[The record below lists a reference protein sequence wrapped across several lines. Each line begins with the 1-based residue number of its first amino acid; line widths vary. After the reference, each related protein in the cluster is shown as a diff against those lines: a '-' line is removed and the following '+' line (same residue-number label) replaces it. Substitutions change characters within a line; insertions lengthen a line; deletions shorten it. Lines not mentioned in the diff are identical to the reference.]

1 MKTALVVT
9 GREIVTG
16 LKRDALIQ
24 PFASELKSRGAEV
37 AEIRVIGD
45 NPDSLWAT
53 LSELSAHHELI
64 VVSGGL
70 GATPDDTTATVIEGL
85 KARAEECG
93 VIPNPVGSAQ
103 GVDLDVGGVRI
114 VFLPG
119 VPRESL
125 VMIKTVA
132 ATLAPAGEQPVRL
145 TAFGLGENRIAE
157 LLGEVGRRVS
167 YLPRDME
174 IELIVAPADEVAVR
188 AILGEHVLDAPSLAE
203 DLGKLLKER
212 GLTACTAESCTG
224 GLVGHLLTEVAGS
237 SDYYLGGVV
246 SYANQV
252 KSDLLGVDP
261 SLIESHGAVS
271 EPVARAM
278 LAGVLKATG
287 ADVGLA
293 VTGVAGPGGGSA
305 EKPVGTVWIA
315 VGSQE
320 EQVATSLNFG
330 FGRSGNKQIFAKTA
344 LNLLRKFINAHPD
357 LHRS

>member
-1 MKTALVVT
+1 MKAALVVT

-24 PFASELKSRGAEV
+24 PFACELKSCGAEV

-45 NPDSLWAT
+45 SPDSLWAT
-53 LSELSAHHELI
+53 LSELAMHHDLV

-85 KARAEECG
+85 KQRAETCAA
-93 VIPNPVGSAQ
+93 IANPVGSAQ
-103 GVDLDVGGVRI
+103 GVDLDLGGVRI

-132 ATLAPAGEQPVRL
+132 ASLKPGVEQPVRL

-157 LLGEVGRRVS
+157 MLGEVGQRVS

-174 IELIVAPADEVAVR
+174 IELIVQPADEAAVR
-188 AILGEHVLDAPSLAE
+188 AILGEHVLAAPSLAE
-203 DLGKLLKER
+203 DVGQLLKRR
-212 GLTACTAESCTG
+212 GLTVGTAESCTG

-252 KSDLLGVDP
+252 KTGLLGVEAD
-261 SLIESHGAVS
+261 LIAAQGAVS
-271 EPVARAM
+271 AAVARAM
-278 LAGVLKATG
+278 LRGVLQTTG

-293 VTGVAGPGGGSA
+293 LTGVAGPGGGSA
-305 EKPVGTVWIA
+305 EKPVGLVWIA
-315 VGSQE
+315 VGSVD
-320 EQVATSLNFG
+320 EQLVTSLKFG
-330 FGRSGNKQIFAKTA
+330 FDRAGNKQIFAKSA
-344 LNLLRKFINAHPD
+344 LALLRKFLNANPG
-357 LHRS
+357 LHRG

>member
-16 LKRDALIQ
+16 IKRDALIQ
-24 PFASELKSRGAEV
+24 PFASELKSCGAEV

-53 LSELSAHHELI
+53 LSELSVHHELI

-93 VIPNPVGSAQ
+93 AIPNPVGSAQ
-103 GVDLDVGGVRI
+103 GVDLDLGGVRV

-132 ATLAPAGEQPVRL
+132 ASLRSTAEQPVRL

-157 LLGEVGRRVS
+157 MLGSVGERVS

-174 IELIVAPADEVAVR
+174 IELLVQPADEDAVR
-188 AILGEHVLDAPSLAE
+188 AVLGEHILNAPSLSE
-203 DLGKLLKER
+203 DVGQLLKSR
-212 GLTACTAESCTG
+212 SITACTAESCTG
-224 GLVGHLLTEVAGS
+224 GLVGHLLTEVPGS

-246 SYANQV
+246 SYANTV
-252 KSDLLGVDP
+252 KSGILGVDP
-261 SLIESHGAVS
+261 NLIESHGAVS
-271 EPVARAM
+271 EAVARAM
-278 LAGVLKATG
+278 LAGALKATG
-287 ADVGLA
+287 ANVGLA
-293 VTGVAGPGGGSA
+293 LTGVAGPGGGSA
-305 EKPVGTVWIA
+305 EKPVGLVWIA
-315 VGSQE
+315 AGSAK
-320 EQVATSLNFG
+320 EQLVTSLNFG
-330 FGRSGNKQIFAKTA
+330 FGRTGNKQIFAKSA
-344 LNLLRKFINAHPD
+344 LAMLRKFINAHPD
-357 LHRS
+357 LHRG

>member
-1 MKTALVVT
+1 MKAALIVT

-53 LSELSAHHELI
+53 LSELAMQHELI

-85 KARAEECG
+85 KQRAESFNT
-93 VIPNPVGSAQ
+93 IPNAVGSAL
-103 GVDLDVGGVRI
+103 GADLDLGGVRI

-125 VMIKTVA
+125 AMIKTVA
-132 ATLAPAGEQPVRL
+132 ATLTPAGEQPVRL

-157 LLGEVGRRVS
+157 LLGSLGQRVS

-174 IELIVAPADEVAVR
+174 IELIVPPADEAAVR
-188 AILGEHVLDAPSLAE
+188 AVLGEYVLNAASLAE
-203 DLGKLLKER
+203 DLGQLLKQR
-212 GLTACTAESCTG
+212 GLKVCTAESCSG

-237 SDYYLGGVV
+237 SEYYLGGVV

-252 KSDLLGVDP
+252 KTGILGVAEAT
-261 SLIESHGAVS
+261 LAAQGAVS
-271 EPVARAM
+271 EAVASEM
-278 LAGVLKATG
+278 LAGALKTTG

-293 VTGVAGPGGGSA
+293 LTGVAGPGGGSA
-305 EKPVGTVWIA
+305 EKPVGLVWIA
-315 VGSQE
+315 VGSAD
-320 EQVATSLNFG
+320 EQVVTSLKFG
-330 FGRSGNKQIFAKTA
+330 FDRSGNKQVFAKSA
-344 LNLLRKFINAHPD
+344 LALLRKFLNANPG
-357 LHRS
+357 LCRG